1 MKKITLFVLLFVLS
15 INVNAQTLQDAQ
27 ALHEKGRKC
36 LSEGKIVQGRELTK
50 RAMDIRKKLSGEE
63 NEDYIT
69 SLNNYA
75 YTFALEKDF
84 VKATELQEQVI
95 ALC

>member
-69 SLNNYA
+69 SLN
-75 YTFALEKDF
+75 T
-84 VKATELQEQVI
+84 I
-95 ALC
+95 LC